1 MKCRVLVLKKGKVAD
16 SDGVQL
22 PNGERMQ
29 SVEEEG
35 YKYLWILEVDDLQ
48 HTVMKERFCAEYF
61 RRLKKV
67 LSSKLNGRNVIK
79 AINAWAVAVMRYG
92 AGIVNWTQTE
102 LQTIDRKTRKK
113 LSMYGD
119 MHVRDSVDRLYC
131 SRREGGRGLSGV
143 CTYVK
148 AEENS
153 LAYYVSH
160 TLEPVVQEVGRQK
173 IINFVQCVEPSDYN
187 EAEKLKGMKNW
198 KKKDI

>member
-1 MKCRVLVLKKGKVAD
+1 MKCRVLVLKKGKVVD
-16 SDGVQL
+16 SDVVQL

-67 LSSKLNGRNVIK
+67 LSSKVNARNVIK

-113 LSMYGD
+113 LSMYGAI
-119 MHVRDSVDRLYC
+119 HVRDSVDRLYC

-143 CTYVK
+143 CTCVK

-160 TLEPVVQEVGRQK
+160 TLEPVVQEVDRQK
-173 IINFVQCVEPSDYN
+173 IINVVQCVEPSDYK